1 MQFGDHD
8 RKQVEHDDNDQGIEC
23 KFMHRNEWFAERAH
37 RLVRRFVDQVSGTR
51 LKRSRINSG
60 SSDPLRKPVTKGWPK
75 QIGSGDDKARSQLN
89 DQKQEQ
95 QGYAN
100 ACQRVVPDKLLRLA
114 G

>member
-23 KFMHRNEWFAERAH
+23 KFMHRDERFAERAH

-60 SSDPLRKPVTKGWPK
+60 SSDPLHVNAFQQNFAASRQPK
-75 QIGSGDDKARSQLN
+75 RI
-89 DQKQEQ
+89 
-95 QGYAN
+95 
-100 ACQRVVPDKLLRLA
+100 VV
-114 G
+114 